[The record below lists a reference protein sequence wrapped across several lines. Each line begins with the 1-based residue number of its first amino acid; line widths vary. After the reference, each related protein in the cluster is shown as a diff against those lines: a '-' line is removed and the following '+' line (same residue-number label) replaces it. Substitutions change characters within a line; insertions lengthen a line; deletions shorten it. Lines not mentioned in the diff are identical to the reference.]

1 MPVRSVLKC
10 QSGLAC
16 RLRIQTHSLSAHF
29 RSGFDRNLPKLTAQA
44 LRGEGK
50 FSFAF
55 NLIWP
60 VQSSLQKY
68 FGSLLTQITC
78 LSFAIPAHTEGRFA
92 IVTDVGQGM
101 RWTRQRR
108 SANTL
113 RGRTMLMRT
122 AKSCGPDAPTLASS
136 FAEVSAR

>member
-55 NLIWP
+55 RLMLP
-60 VQSSLQKY
+60 VQSSSQKY
-68 FGSLLTQITC
+68 FRSHLAQITS
-78 LSFAIPAHTEGRFA
+78 LSAAIPAHTEGRFA
-92 IVTDVGQGM
+92 IVTNVGLGCDG
-101 RWTRQRR
+101 RERRQRR
-108 SANTL
+108 ERS
-113 RGRTMLMRT
+113 
-122 AKSCGPDAPTLASS
+122 LADG
-136 FAEVSAR
+136 EV